1 MRGKDEG
8 KSNYSFL
15 GGLQLLHG
23 ASIPLLIIFIGVYG
37 KPLPLCFSQRKQIRL
52 QQR

>member
-1 MRGKDEG
+1 MRWKDD

-37 KPLPLCFSQRKQIRL
+37 KPLPLCFSQRKQIIF